1 MERILTCIVCP
12 KGCELRVTLDEDG
25 KITEVTGYTCKRGLA
40 YAEAE
45 CTHPTRTVTSTVRTE
60 GGSVL
65 PVKTAAP
72 IPKELIF
79 RAMKEI
85 NAAVANSDAVIGD
98 VIIADVAGTGVA
110 VVATASASDCE
121 R

>member
-12 KGCELRVTLDEDG
+12 KGCEVRVELDESG
-25 KITEVTGYTCKRGLA
+25 AITKISGHTCKRGLV

-60 GGSVL
+60 GGLIL
-65 PVKTAAP
+65 PVKTSEP

-79 RAMKEI
+79 EVMRAL
-85 NAAVANSDAVIGD
+85 NSAVAEDSAKIGD
-98 VIIADVAGTGVA
+98 VIIKNVLDTGADI
-110 VVATASASDCE
+110 VATANAEDSE

>member
-12 KGCELRVTLDEDG
+12 KGCELRVTLDGG

-60 GGSVL
+60 GGAVL
-65 PVKTAAP
+65 PVKTSAP

-79 RAMKEI
+79 AAMKEI
-85 NAAVANSDAVIGD
+85 NEATAKNEAVIGD
-98 VIIADVAGTGVA
+98 VIIADILGTGA
-110 VVATASASDCE
+110 DVVATSNAADCE
-121 R
+121 